1 MTKERKQEI
10 LTTFAK
16 SEGDTGSTEV
26 QIALLTARI
35 NHITEHLKNNKQ
47 DNSSKRGLLMLI
59 GKRNGLLKY
68 LEAKDITRYRELKKS
83 LGIR

>member
-1 MTKERKQEI
+1 MNKQEI
-10 LTTFAK
+10 IAQYQIK
-16 SEGDTGSTEV
+16 EGDTGSTEV

-35 NHITEHLKNNKQ
+35 KHITEHLKSNKQ

-68 LEAKDITRYRELKKS
+68 LEAKDINRYRELKKS

>member
-1 MTKERKQEI
+1 ME
-10 LTTFAK
+10 AK
-16 SEGDTGSTEV
+16 KDIIAKYQLKEGDTGSTEV

-68 LEAKDITRYRELKKS
+68 LEAKDINKYRELKKS

>member
-1 MTKERKQEI
+1 MI
-10 LTTFAK
+10 NK
-16 SEGDTGSTEV
+16 SDIIYKYQQKDGDTGSTEV

-35 NHITEHLKNNKQ
+35 NHITEHLKSNKQ
-47 DNSSKRGLLMLI
+47 DNSAKRGLLMLI

-68 LEAKDITRYRELKKS
+68 LESKDIDKYRELKKS

>member
-1 MTKERKQEI
+1 MESKKDIIAKYQTK
-10 LTTFAK
+10 
-16 SEGDTGSTEV
+16 EGDTGSTEV
-26 QIALLTARI
+26 QIALLTERI
-35 NHITEHLKNNKQ
+35 KHITEHLKTNKQ

-68 LEAKDITRYRELKKS
+68 LERKDIEKYRELKKS

>member
-1 MTKERKQEI
+1 MESKKDIIAKYQLKQ
-10 LTTFAK
+10 
-16 SEGDTGSTEV
+16 GDTGSTEV

-35 NHITEHLKNNKQ
+35 NHITEHLKKNKQ

-68 LEAKDITRYRELKKS
+68 LEAKDINKYRELKKS

>member
-1 MTKERKQEI
+1 MVDKKEIISKYQ
-10 LTTFAK
+10 LK
-16 SEGDTGSTEV
+16 EGDTGSTEV

-35 NHITEHLKNNKQ
+35 AHITEHLKTNKQ

-68 LEAKDITRYRELKKS
+68 LESKDINKYRELKKS

>member
-1 MTKERKQEI
+1 MESKKDI
-10 LTTFAK
+10 IAK
-16 SEGDTGSTEV
+16 YQLKEGDTGSTEV

-35 NHITEHLKNNKQ
+35 NHITEHLKANKQ

-68 LEAKDITRYRELKKS
+68 LEAKDINKYRELKKS

>member
-1 MTKERKQEI
+1 MTKQEI
-10 LTTFAK
+10 IAK
-16 SEGDTGSTEV
+16 YQINANDTGSTEV
-26 QIALLTARI
+26 QIALLTERI
-35 NHITEHLKNNKQ
+35 KHITEHLKTNKQ

-68 LEAKDITRYRELKKS
+68 LESKDIDKYRELKKS

>member
-1 MTKERKQEI
+1 MTKQEI
-10 LTTFAK
+10 IAK
-16 SEGDTGSTEV
+16 YQINANDTGSAEV
-26 QIALLTARI
+26 QIALLTERI
-35 NHITEHLKNNKQ
+35 KHITEHLKTNKQ

-68 LEAKDITRYRELKKS
+68 LESKDIDKYRELKKS

>member
-1 MTKERKQEI
+1 ME
-10 LTTFAK
+10 AK
-16 SEGDTGSTEV
+16 KDIIAKYQLKEGDTGSTEV

-35 NHITEHLKNNKQ
+35 SHITEHLKTNKQ

-68 LEAKDITRYRELKKS
+68 LEAKDINKYRELKKS

>member
-1 MTKERKQEI
+1 MNKQEI
-10 LTTFAK
+10 IAQYKTK
-16 SEGDTGSTEV
+16 EGDTGSTEV

-35 NHITEHLKNNKQ
+35 KHITEHLKNNKQ

-68 LEAKDITRYRELKKS
+68 LEAKDINRYRELKKS

>member
-1 MTKERKQEI
+1 MENKKDI
-10 LTTFAK
+10 IAK
-16 SEGDTGSTEV
+16 YQLKEGDTGSTEV

-35 NHITEHLKNNKQ
+35 NHITEHLKTNKQ
-47 DNSSKRGLLMLI
+47 DNSSKRGLTMLL

-68 LEAKDITRYRELKKS
+68 LEAKDINKYRELKKS

>member
-1 MTKERKQEI
+1 MI
-10 LTTFAK
+10 NK
-16 SEGDTGSTEV
+16 SDIISKYQQKDGDTGSTEV

-35 NHITEHLKNNKQ
+35 NHITEHLKSNKQ
-47 DNSSKRGLLMLI
+47 DNSAKRGLLMLI

-68 LEAKDITRYRELKKS
+68 LESKDIDKYRELKKS